1 MLTVFPDYY
10 EKFKCIA
17 DKCKHN
23 CCIGWEIDID
33 GDTLCKYK
41 NMGGTLGVR
50 LEKNIE
56 YGEAPHFI
64 LGENERCPFLNE
76 KNLCDI
82 IIGAGEEALCD
93 ICRNHPR
100 FINEIP
106 GRTEIGV
113 GMACEE
119 AARLILGQK
128 WPAVLIGSGKS
139 DDEIINLRDGAVNA
153 LQNREKNFDE
163 RIKDMLSLCS
173 ATFPEKTLGEW
184 ADILLSLERLD
195 EKWTELLE
203 SLKTD
208 YKNIDFNGFAE
219 HMGDRCT
226 EYEQLTV
233 YLLYRHFANSPDT
246 YEAAARAA
254 FAVLGYLVV
263 YSLGALLWTKQ
274 KEFTFEEQVE
284 LCRLF
289 SSEIEYSDENV
300 YILLDELY

>member
-41 NMGGTLGVR
+41 NMGGTLGAR

-56 YGEAPHFI
+56 YGEVPHFI
-64 LGENERCPFLNE
+64 LGENERCPFLNGQ
-76 KNLCDI
+76 NLCDI

-100 FINEIP
+100 FINELP

-128 WPAVLIGSGKS
+128 SPAVLIGNGKS
-139 DDEIINLRDGAVNA
+139 EDEIINLRDGAVSA
-153 LQNREKNFDE
+153 LQNREKSLDG
-163 RIKDMLSLCS
+163 RIKDMLLLCS
-173 ATFPEKTLGEW
+173 STFPEKTLGEW

-195 EKWTELLE
+195 EKWTEQLE
-203 SLKTD
+203 SLKKD
-208 YKNIDFNGFAE
+208 YKNIDFDGFAE
-219 HMGDRCT
+219 YMSDRRT

-233 YLLYRHFANSPDT
+233 YLIYRHFANSPDT
-246 YEAAARAA
+246 YEAAARAS
-254 FAVLGYLVV
+254 FAVLGCLVI

-274 KEFTFEEQVE
+274 KKFTFEEQVE